1 MLRVLQAG
9 IYDEAMSSFFRNVD
23 TRYGEPSDIP
33 VGDACG
39 KIRSLKARVCW
50 IFKFQ
55 LSVCILFSV
64 NFHYSIIYYVIAFLN
79 VILYSHRFL

>member
-1 MLRVLQAG
+1 MFTPNKVSLLDFVCVVQAG

-23 TRYGEPSDIP
+23 TRYSGQSDIP

-50 IFKFQ
+50 ILKKYLNCLCAYCSLNCSF
-55 LSVCILFSV
+55 
-64 NFHYSIIYYVIAFLN
+64 III
-79 VILYSHRFL
+79 